1 MKTVQTVTGPV
12 ASGELGTTLM
22 HEHLMI
28 GWPGWEA
35 EAPADRAARREHAK
49 RCVDRMLE
57 LRDLGLATFLDP
69 CPIDLGRDVELMA
82 EVAHATGVHIVCATG
97 LYKEDQGAPAYFKFR
112 AQFGDGLKEMTDVF
126 IRELT
131 EGIGETGIRAGVI
144 KVATSAHRITPYEE
158 MVLRAAA
165 RAHLETGVPITTHTD
180 EGTMGV
186 EQLEILVGQGVAP
199 QAIVVDVLPVQS
211 SNAVGI
217 TKVRRERLA
226 PAENGDLLRAKIAQ
240 AGGHPLDQRLP
251 QHVEQAQRP
260 AGKALSLTAVDNE
273 NGPYIHASH
282 LGTAA
287 RNRLEREGTQDG
299 TRRKREIGCKTR
311 AR

>member
-1 MKTVQTVTGPV
+1 MDNERWLELVLFADRRNNQPGGFTFEVLLTQWNNTFVNFFFQAEDGIRDDLVTGVQTCALPILKQIQTVTGPIEP
-12 ASGELGTTLM
+12 SELGTTLM

-35 EAPADRAARREHAK
+35 EAPADRAARREYTK

-82 EVAHATGVHIVCATG
+82 EVAQATRVRIVCATG

-112 AQFGDGLKEMTDVF
+112 GQFGDGVKEMTDVF

-131 EGIGETGIRAGVI
+131 EGVGETGIRAGVI
-144 KVATSAHRITPYEE
+144 KVATSAHKITPYEE

-165 RAHLETGVPITTHTD
+165 RAHRETGVPITTHTD

-186 EQLEILVGQGVAP
+186 EQLDILTGEGVAP
-199 QAIVVDVLPVQS
+199 QAIIVGHSDGS
-211 SNAVGI
+211 S
-217 TKVRRERLA
+217 
-226 PAENGDLLRAKIAQ
+226 DL
-240 AGGHPLDQRLP
+240 H
-251 QHVEQAQRP
+251 
-260 AGKALSLTAVDNE
+260 
-273 NGPYIHASH
+273 
-282 LGTAA
+282 
-287 RNRLEREGTQDG
+287 
-299 TRRKREIGCKTR
+299 
-311 AR
+311 